1 MAERVIPAGVREKL
15 RIGAGL
21 TFVQAP
27 HSPYCISIRKAFQ
40 AAGAPAAV
48 YDTSFGRR
56 EAVIELTDAEYYFVP
71 VVVDADRTP
80 AVVVYEGRDEG
91 TDVARYVDA
100 KFGLGLFPA
109 DREGLQDVL
118 VQYIENQVEDVA
130 FRLDDAF
137 LIPSV
142 ADPVER
148 GTLIRHKERKF
159 GRGCVDQWRA
169 QAPQLL
175 SRLVEVLGPLDTMLA
190 RDPYLLGDRPTFA
203 DYALYGVLGCL
214 TFTGDNDIPAA
225 VKNILRWHAELDAL
239 KLTAKVPVPA

>member
-1 MAERVIPAGVREKL
+1 MAERVIPPGVRERL
-15 RIGAGL
+15 GIGAGV

-40 AAGAPAAV
+40 AAGASVTV
-48 YDTSFGRR
+48 YDTSLGRR
-56 EAVIELTDAEYYFVP
+56 EAVMELTEAAYYLVP
-71 VVVDADRTP
+71 VVVDASRTP
-80 AVVVYEGRDEG
+80 SVVVYESRDEG

-100 KFGLGLFPA
+100 KFGLDLFPA
-109 DREGLQDVL
+109 NREGLQDVL

-142 ADPVER
+142 ADPIER

-175 SRLVEVLGPLDTMLA
+175 ARLVDVLSPLDSILA
-190 RDPYLLGDRPTFA
+190 SDPYLLGDRPTFA

-214 TFTGDNDIPAA
+214 TYTGDNDIPAA
-225 VKNILRWHAELDAL
+225 VKNILRWHSDLDAL
-239 KLTAKVPVPA
+239 KLTPKVPVPA